1 MLSLLSYSDC
11 TRPLWPQRRNLLSA
25 LYPASP
31 APYMPRS
38 VLHTTPPHPNRRYPL
53 PALTRCQTLHYALRL
68 PRVAFQKHIW
78 PFRFNGLKPLGHLS
92 TYTGARLKRGQG
104 NNSHTPNLKLRH
116 SHDTKPRL
124 RYCSQPYP
132 ALSQLLNIAA
142 QPTMAS
148 CHPQQRTRLAERSTT
163 THSYPLSSF
172 VEVAVVLHTVPR

>member
-1 MLSLLSYSDC
+1 MASTPQPVERSVPSLTCFIHATQCAAHNPPTLTVA
-11 TRPLWPQRRNLLSA
+11 TRF
-25 LYPASP
+25 
-31 APYMPRS
+31 PRS
-38 VLHTTPPHPNRRYPL
+38 HVVK
-53 PALTRCQTLHYALRL
+53 TLHYALRH

-92 TYTGARLKRGQG
+92 TYTGARLKRGHN

-148 CHPQQRTRLAERSTT
+148 QAAILNDAH
-163 THSYPLSSF
+163 
-172 VEVAVVLHTVPR
+172 V